1 MINQLCWA
9 YVFDSTRVQT
19 IFLSVLL
26 SDNVNCYLT
35 GAHNTLVV
43 GLGSTSVNWF
53 GVLTKTGV

>member
-43 GLGSTSVNWF
+43 GLGSTSVNWLEF
-53 GVLTKTGV
+53 